1 MVFEPRERRV
11 RNRGWRGGW
20 LHGAYWLESSQILET
35 TSAKLARSNFSI
47 KRTKTEQRSFR
58 MILNLE
64 LLEGADPVACTVQ
77 NFDIDSFFVEKYIR
91 VRSTLFTFMNSFQ
104 IFACGAASSFKAQIK
119 GISAFAGDINSNN
132 RAGAR
137 PFPSNTSLDVCQIPP
152 MSSLTPP
159 CDRT

>member
-11 RNRGWRGGW
+11 RNRGWRGSW

-77 NFDIDSFFVEKYIR
+77 KFDIDSFFVEKYIR
-91 VRSTLFTFMNSFQ
+91 VRFNPIYAYEFVSNLYLWCSL
-104 IFACGAASSFKAQIK
+104 KAQVE
-119 GISAFAGDINSNN
+119 GISAFAEDINS
-132 RAGAR
+132 GAR

-152 MSSLTPP
+152 MSSLTAS
-159 CDRT
+159 CDRP